1 MENKTN
7 KLEETADKIAT
18 HLEKANF
25 GEYVALLGNPWKF
38 FWINFMAGVMRGVG
52 TAIGITV
59 VFALVVYILA
69 TVLGPFMKIPI
80 IGSYI
85 AQLVEF
91 VNRSIDT
98 GMRQ

>member
-1 MENKTN
+1 MENKSII
-7 KLEETADKIAT
+7 EENVEKIAT

-25 GEYVALLGNPWKF
+25 QDYALLLSNPWKLM
-38 FWINFMAGVMRGVG
+38 WVNFIAGVARGVG

-59 VFALVVYILA
+59 IFAVVIYILA

-91 VNRSIDT
+91 VNRSVA
-98 GMRQ
+98 GGVR